1 MPVGETAHVTGPSR
15 TNLLRLWLIR
25 TILLMAL
32 IGGLTALRNFTE
44 YELPWTALW
53 TVLLAMALVNVAL
66 LYRLWLPRPVGEVN
80 RELLSEHGILGGY
93 DLGKDDPMRQGHML
107 VAVTEMNDPRS
118 IDRFVDA
125 VTACCS

>member
-53 TVLLAMALVNVAL
+53 TVLLAMVPFRGRRSLTVAAAIMGLGLSLAAILVV
-66 LYRLWLPRPVGEVN
+66 
-80 RELLSEHGILGGY
+80 LSGA
-93 DLGKDDPMRQGHML
+93 R
-107 VAVTEMNDPRS
+107 
-118 IDRFVDA
+118 
-125 VTACCS
+125 